1 MRRQSTQSR
10 NSARNNV
17 LHARVW
23 STRLLRI
30 GIFKVLF
37 RCIKP
42 GCVLAILAGLGWG
55 IQQGLQRAFYDNPDF
70 RLQVVD
76 LNPNPALDEL
86 DFVRITG
93 LDLRSNL
100 FRIDRK
106 AITRCLT
113 ALPEIAAAQVERR
126 LPGTLVVR
134 VSARNPRAWLACPAA
149 GLPAARQAGAMLV
162 DDHDIAYPCPARQ
175 LAAAEALAIIELPA
189 RDKQPIVMGGKVLQ
203 PELQRCLRLLAGTN
217 DADPQAAPWIESV
230 KQANAWSL
238 ALTTRGGTVATV
250 GLGDH
255 ARQVANLR
263 TALKHASNKGYAV
276 ATINLI
282 PKENVPVTT
291 TSPVTV
297 TTPVPVTVPAADRSE
312 ASPPRAIPV
321 AEPAPQAGRPDRHAR
336 DLKAL
341 LGRE

>member
-1 MRRQSTQSR
+1 MRRQSTKSR

-30 GIFKVLF
+30 GLFKVLF

-55 IQQGLQRAFYDNPDF
+55 VQLGLQRAFYDNPDF

-93 LDLRSNL
+93 LDLRTNL

-106 AITRCLT
+106 AIARRLT
-113 ALPEIAAAQVERR
+113 SLPELADAQVERR

-134 VSARNPRAWLACPAA
+134 VSARTPRAWLACPAA
-149 GLPAARQAGAMLV
+149 GQPAARQAGGMLV
-162 DDHDIAYPCPARQ
+162 DSHDIAYPCPARQ

-189 RDKQPIVMGGKVLQ
+189 RDKQPIVMGQKVQQ
-203 PELQRCLRLLAGTN
+203 PELQRCLRLLASTN
-217 DADPQAAPWIESV
+217 DGDPDGPPWIDSV

-238 ALTTRGGTVATV
+238 ALTTRAGTVATV

-263 TALKHASNKGYAV
+263 SALQHAANKGYAI

-282 PKENVPVTT
+282 PKENVPI
-291 TSPVTV
+291 TV
-297 TTPVPVTVPAADRSE
+297 IGAGSSD

-321 AEPAPQAGRPDRHAR
+321 AEPTAQAERPDRHTR